1 MYEVILRCGDEIKKE
16 VVKGIVFA
24 EAATKAYSLRTSL
37 GLDWKILSVR
47 RIDK

>member
-1 MYEVILRCGDEIKKE
+1 MYEVVLRHGDEMKTEI
-16 VVKGIVFA
+16 VKAIVFA

-37 GLDWKILSVR
+37 GLDWKIMSVR